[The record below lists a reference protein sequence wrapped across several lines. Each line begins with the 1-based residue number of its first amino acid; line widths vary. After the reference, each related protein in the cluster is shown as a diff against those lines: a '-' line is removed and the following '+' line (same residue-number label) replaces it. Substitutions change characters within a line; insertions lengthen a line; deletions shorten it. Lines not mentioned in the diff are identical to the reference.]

1 MNAFNT
7 MIKINLKLLLRNK
20 GYLCFLILLPVLSV
34 LLLNIPTFANSDKED
49 NNIIHDINKEDEMVD
64 NYSSIDDK
72 LNIRIFDYS
81 KSELSDYIIKELSK
95 TGSYRIYRYEG
106 APVGI
111 DKAREKAINAANH
124 NVIGAVIYIPDTFE
138 KKILNKD
145 TDDIVVFKVSKDG
158 RTALLENNL
167 KAYLTSISQYAAET
181 NYNKQ
186 ALDVLLK
193 TSENNE
199 ISKEVI
205 SLEVGNKLNLN
216 SKQKSKSFC
225 IGYSLSILTIAFLFG
240 GVFIAG
246 VIADERQNRVYNRII
261 MSKTSLGKYGA
272 AKLFMVFLTVLIQ
285 TGVMAIAIKLFG
297 KSDFGIPY
305 ISYIFLVF
313 FLGLIFNLI
322 SVVTGVLTNNVISS
336 SYIAFF
342 IWSFSDMF
350 AGLYFPLDSASKWWI
365 RTCTLMPQRWV
376 VKSAEMI
383 MAGKS
388 GVYSMFLFVV
398 LGYLVII
405 LSVGMIGIKIRRKE

>member
-1 MNAFNT
+1 MNAFFT

-34 LLLNIPTFANSDKED
+34 LLLNIRAFANSDQEKSS
-49 NNIIHDINKEDEMVD
+49 IIYDISKEDEMVD
-64 NYSSIDDK
+64 SLVNEK
-72 LNIRIFDYS
+72 LNIRVFDYS
-81 KSELSDYIIKELSK
+81 KSELSAYIIKELSK
-95 TGSYRIYRYEG
+95 TGAYRIYRYEG

-138 KKILNKD
+138 KQILNKKAA
-145 TDDIVVFKVSKDG
+145 DIVIFKVAEDG

-167 KAYLTSISQYAAET
+167 KVYLKSICQYAAET
-181 NYNKQ
+181 DYKKG
-186 ALDVLLK
+186 ALKELLK
-193 TSENNE
+193 TSEKNE

-205 SLEVGNKLNLN
+205 NLELGNKLNLDAR
-216 SKQKSKSFC
+216 QKSKSFC

-240 GVFIAG
+240 GIFIAG
-246 VIADERQNRVYNRII
+246 IIVEERQNRVYNRVII
-261 MSKTSLGKYGA
+261 SKTSLGEYA
-272 AKLFMVFLTVLIQ
+272 SAKLFMVLLTVLIQ
-285 TGVMAIAIKLFG
+285 TGVMAAAIKLFG

-313 FLGLIFNLI
+313 CLGLIFNLI

-336 SYIAFF
+336 CYIAFF
-342 IWSFSDMF
+342 IWCFSDLF
-350 AGLYFPLDSASKWWI
+350 AGLYFPLDAASKWWI

-383 MAGKS
+383 MVGKS
-388 GVYSMFLFVV
+388 GVYSMFLFAV

-405 LSVGMIGIKIRRKE
+405 LSVGMIGIKMRRKE

>member
-1 MNAFNT
+1 MNAFFT

-20 GYLCFLILLPVLSV
+20 GYLCFLLLLPVLSV
-34 LLLNIPTFANSDKED
+34 LLLNIRTFVNSNQEE
-49 NNIIHDINKEDEMVD
+49 NNIIYDINKEDEMID
-64 NYSSIDDK
+64 NYNLANEK

-95 TGSYRIYRYEG
+95 TGTYRIYRYEG

-124 NVIGAVIYIPDTFE
+124 NVVGAVIYIPDTFE
-138 KKILNKD
+138 KQILNKEAA
-145 TDDIVVFKVSKDG
+145 DIVIFKVAKDG
-158 RTALLENNL
+158 RITLLENNL
-167 KAYLTSISQYAAET
+167 KVYVKSICQYAAET
-181 NYNKQ
+181 DYKQ
-186 ALDVLLK
+186 GALNELLK
-193 TSENNE
+193 TSEKNE
-199 ISKEVI
+199 MSKEVI
-205 SLEVGNKLNLN
+205 NLEFGNKQNLN
-216 SKQKSKSFC
+216 AEQKSKSFC

-240 GVFIAG
+240 GIFIAG
-246 VIADERQNRVYNRII
+246 IIVDERQNRVYNRVI
-261 MSKTSLGKYGA
+261 MSKTSLGKYGS
-272 AKLFMVFLTVLIQ
+272 AKLFMVLLTVLIQ

-305 ISYIFLVF
+305 MSYIFLVF
-313 FLGLIFNLI
+313 CLGLIFNLI

-336 SYIAFF
+336 CYIAFF
-342 IWSFSDMF
+342 IWCFSDLF
-350 AGLYFPLDSASKWWI
+350 AGLYFPLDTASKWWI

-388 GVYSMFLFVV
+388 GVYSMFLFAV

-405 LSVGMIGIKIRRKE
+405 LSVGMIGIKMRRKE